1 MGDSTLLNLLRKNKS
16 YDAEFTINQM
26 ARLLHAIHRMHE
38 RGVVH
43 RGISPKNI
51 VVANN
56 GDFTFFDFSS
66 CIITIAGAMID
77 GGE

>member
-1 MGDSTLLNLLRKNKS
+1 MGDSTLLNLIRKNKS

-56 GDFTFFDFSS
+56 GDFTLFDFSS